1 MPTIKPALK
10 PSAAFVSSFNKLKK
24 DGLNEKEVTTLLNQ
38 AQKEIEKSKTPHA
51 LAKTYAKEVQG
62 WMKKGLAEKHGT
74 AEMGGWILTV
84 TADSKAI
91 NDAAKL
97 LKSSAK
103 DLVAKNPSL
112 KDINFAS
119 AKYADFGDA
128 GYLAISDKKGQPLK
142 DNDPRAKLIQ
152 KILQKQVSSEFK
164 NIAVGIFHDAY

>member
-1 MPTIKPALK
+1 MPTIK
-10 PSAAFVSSFNKLKK
+10 PSAAFVSSFNKYKK
-24 DGLNEKEVTTLLNQ
+24 DGLNLKEVNSLMKQ
-38 AQKEIEKSKTPHA
+38 ARKEIETSNKPHA
-51 LAKTYAKEVQG
+51 LAKTYEKEMTG
-62 WMKKGLAEKHGT
+62 WLKKGTVTPEGSGVV
-74 AEMGGWILTV
+74 EMSSWILTGE
-84 TADSKAI
+84 ADHKAI
-91 NDAAKL
+91 TTAAKL
-97 LKSSAK
+97 LKGTAK
-103 DLVAKNPSL
+103 DLIAKNPSL